1 MVDYGQMRALNTTQC
16 DDEHRGGS
24 SRSRLRNHKHLAG
37 RCCYALIM
45 TSRPAIPSL
54 VLIPDESQVDYAAL
68 YAIATAYAH
77 SGLLISAHG
86 VETDRPELSFPAVV
100 CSSFAIELFLKFFLM
115 LERAESEEPS
125 SKHEYGHHLGELWK
139 KIRPA
144 RQALVTGMFRNN
156 TGVSLLNASDRRIEL
171 FVEALTHVGEAKAP
185 FLKWRYPH
193 ELADT
198 TFMSHAAINEVLD
211 ALGYAANY
219 VMKERSGVS
228 RPDTSTPGGVMIA
241 PDQPDQPD
249 QPDGEGPLPV
259 RGSEHLLL
267 GRDSVLRR
275 IPVNVAPKQ
284 ALFLDGIRHAVEI
297 LDVTYG
303 RLRDALT
310 HLALNP
316 PAPNELPDVFA
327 NVFLDAWGFVDA
339 VDRFYKMYTQMPGIK
354 FGNAKDGIPP
364 LREVSQEFLKLRN
377 VADHLAQR
385 ADFVVSRNGAAW
397 GELTWLTGAQ
407 LQPEVIAW
415 HCTLRPGT
423 LQTAPSTQT
432 NPIVSTLDWP
442 TDSIRLS
449 AGGYEGNLSA
459 VRKHIAARIRRLEAH
474 LQHVF
479 QQSTQAQVPI
489 LNDTFVRRPV
499 KMAGSASP

>member
-1 MVDYGQMRALNTTQC
+1 
-16 DDEHRGGS
+16 
-24 SRSRLRNHKHLAG
+24 
-37 RCCYALIM
+37 M

-54 VLIPDESQVDYAAL
+54 VLIPDGSPADYSAL
-68 YAIATAYAH
+68 YAIATAYAD
-77 SGLLISAHG
+77 SGLLISDHG
-86 VETDRPELSFPAVV
+86 KETDRPELSFPAVV

-115 LERAESEEPS
+115 LEKAESGEPS
-125 SKHEYGHHLGELWK
+125 LKDKSGHYLGELWK

-144 RQALVTGMFRNN
+144 RQALIAGMFRNS
-156 TGVSLLNASDRRIEL
+156 TGEPLLNASDRRIEL
-171 FVEALTHVGEAKAP
+171 FVEALAHVGEKP
-185 FLKWRYPH
+185 FVKWRYVH
-193 ELADT
+193 ESVDL

-228 RPDTSTPGGVMIA
+228 WSDASTPGDVMIA
-241 PDQPDQPD
+241 PDLPDRTD
-249 QPDGEGPLPV
+249 QPDGEGHLPV

-267 GRDSVLRR
+267 GRDSVLRQ

-297 LDVTYG
+297 MDVAYG

-310 HLALNP
+310 HLALHP
-316 PAPNELPDVFA
+316 PASNELPDLSA
-327 NVFLDAWGFVDA
+327 HVFLDAWGFVDA
-339 VDRFYKMYTQMPGIK
+339 VDRFRMLYTQMPGIK
-354 FGNAKDGIPP
+354 FGAAKVGIPP
-364 LREVSQEFLKLRN
+364 LREVTQDFRNLRN

-385 ADFVVSRNGAAW
+385 ADLVVSRNGAAL

-423 LQTAPSTQT
+423 LRFAPPTQT

-449 AGGYEGNLSA
+449 AGGYEGNLSV
-459 VRKHIAARIRRLEAH
+459 VRTHIEVRIRHLEAQ
-474 LQHVF
+474 LQRVF
-479 QQSTQAQVPI
+479 QQPTQAQVPV
-489 LNDTFVRRPV
+489 LNDMFVRRPV
-499 KMAGSASP
+499 KRVGSASP